1 MKIENPMKRSE
12 KSLTK
17 EISRKTSTTR
27 RPAPKVPLL
36 PSLAVMAVLFIAG
49 IFIGTRLTLG
59 PSISGDSLNFAKLNE
74 VYSALEKNYTGKL
87 DNNKMIDGA
96 ATGMVNALGD
106 PYTEFF
112 TADQAKQFNSDLN
125 GTLSGVGIQLGQN
138 DKKQLEVVAPID
150 GTPAARAGILAGDV
164 IAKIDGKDSISLS
177 TDVAVDKIRGKSGTT
192 VSLTIIRGSE
202 TKEFKLTRE
211 KISVPSTTWKISN
224 DNGKTWTS
232 NNDDNFANALSAGG
246 EKIGYIRISQFGE
259 DTSSLSTKAAQDFA
273 KNGVKNVVLDL
284 RGNGGGYVDAA
295 QGLVSLWLP
304 YGTEITKEVGKNNAV
319 VGNVTASGGNVLEGV
334 KTVVLID
341 GGSASASEI
350 TAAALRDNGAAT
362 LIGEKSYGKG
372 VMQQLVNLS
381 DGAQLKVTIAK
392 WMTPKNKNINHDGIE
407 PDQKVSLTSEQL
419 ASGNDTQLSAA
430 VAEFAK

>member
-1 MKIENPMKRSE
+1 MKIESPMKRSE

-49 IFIGTRLTLG
+49 IFIGTRITLG
-59 PSISGDSLNFAKLNE
+59 PSIGGDSLNFAKLNE

-232 NNDDNFANALSAGG
+232 NNDDNFANALPAGG

-319 VGNVTASGGNVLEGV
+319 VGNVTSSGGNVLEGV

>member
-49 IFIGTRLTLG
+49 IFIGTRITLG
-59 PSISGDSLNFAKLNE
+59 PSIGGDSLNFAKLNE
-74 VYSALEKNYTGKL
+74 VYLALEKNYTGKL

-177 TDVAVDKIRGKSGTT
+177 TDVAVDKIR
-192 VSLTIIRGSE
+192 
-202 TKEFKLTRE
+202 
-211 KISVPSTTWKISN
+211 
-224 DNGKTWTS
+224 
-232 NNDDNFANALSAGG
+232 
-246 EKIGYIRISQFGE
+246 
-259 DTSSLSTKAAQDFA
+259 
-273 KNGVKNVVLDL
+273 
-284 RGNGGGYVDAA
+284 
-295 QGLVSLWLP
+295 
-304 YGTEITKEVGKNNAV
+304 
-319 VGNVTASGGNVLEGV
+319 
-334 KTVVLID
+334 
-341 GGSASASEI
+341 
-350 TAAALRDNGAAT
+350 
-362 LIGEKSYGKG
+362 
-372 VMQQLVNLS
+372 
-381 DGAQLKVTIAK
+381 
-392 WMTPKNKNINHDGIE
+392 
-407 PDQKVSLTSEQL
+407 
-419 ASGNDTQLSAA
+419 
-430 VAEFAK
+430 